1 MLKYF
6 SIKENNLFI
15 NKSNNLAFLEIY
27 ARNINGNLI
36 ISLDISLKV
45 TKSLKLTGKFFDHER
60 YNNKLYKCQISK
72 EFAVW
77 GLKMKI

>member
-6 SIKENNLFI
+6 YLSIKENNLFN

-27 ARNINGNLI
+27 ARNIHGNLI

-60 YNNKLYKCQISK
+60 YNNK
-72 EFAVW
+72 
-77 GLKMKI
+77 